1 MFDVKKIRK
10 DFPMLVKAD
19 KSEHPVAYL
28 DNAATTF
35 KPQSVVDAVVRYYTE
50 ESVNIHRGDYDL
62 SYQVS
67 DEYEKARAT
76 IARFL
81 NADEKEVVFTSGA
94 SASLNLVAYGWGQTF
109 LKKGDVIL
117 SSEAEHAS
125 NILPWMKA
133 AEETGAVIEYIEL
146 TDEGELTVENFKKAI
161 HDKVKVVAIAH
172 ITNVLGFIAPIKE
185 IAKIAHEY
193 GALVSVDGAQSVP
206 HIKSDVKDWDIDFLA
221 FSAHKMCG
229 PTGVG
234 ILYGK
239 YHLLEEMK
247 PFMLGGGSNA
257 RFDICGNIQLKNAP
271 FKFEA
276 GTPAI
281 EAVLGFKAAVEYL
294 ESVGMDNIEKAEHE
308 LRVYLV
314 NELSKM
320 EHVTIYNPHAAT
332 GIVTINV
339 KDIFA
344 QDVAVY
350 LNSKGIAVRAGNH
363 CAKILVELI
372 KTGETV
378 RISLNF
384 YNTKEEVDRVI
395 DALRTI
401 TLEQCIDLYL

>member
-1 MFDVKKIRK
+1 MFDVKKIRQ

-172 ITNVLGFIAPIKE
+172 ITNVLGFVAPIKE

-395 DALRTI
+395 DALKTI

>member
-1 MFDVKKIRK
+1 MFDVKMIRQ

-19 KSEHPVAYL
+19 NSEHPVAYL

-395 DALRTI
+395 DALKTI

>member
-1 MFDVKKIRK
+1 MFDVNKIRQ
-10 DFPMLVKAD
+10 DFPMLKKAD
-19 KSEHPVAYL
+19 ASENAVAYL
-28 DNAATTF
+28 DNAATTL
-35 KPQSVVDAVVRYYTE
+35 KPQVVVDAMVSYLTE
-50 ESVNIHRGDYDL
+50 KSVNIHRGDYDL

-67 DEYEKARAT
+67 EEYEQARKT

-81 NADEKEVVFTSGA
+81 NAEEKEVVFTSGA

-133 AEETGAVIEYIEL
+133 AEETGAIIEYIEL
-146 TDEGELTVENFKKAI
+146 TSEGELTIENFKKAM
-161 HDKVKVVAIAH
+161 HDKVKVVAVAH

-185 IAKIAHEY
+185 MARIAHEY
-193 GALVSVDGAQSVP
+193 GAIISVDGAQSVP
-206 HIKSDVKDWDIDFLA
+206 HIKTDVKDWDIDFLS
-221 FSAHKMCG
+221 FSAHKMIG

-239 YHLLEEMK
+239 FELLEEMK

-294 ESVGMDNIEKAEHE
+294 ESVGMDVIEKREHE

-314 NELSKM
+314 EALKKM
-320 EHVTIYNPHAAT
+320 DHVIIYNEHAAT

-350 LNSKGIAVRAGNH
+350 LNSKHIAVRAGNH

-372 KTGETV
+372 HTGETV
-378 RISLNF
+378 RISINF
-384 YNTKEEVDRVI
+384 YNTKEEIDRVI
-395 DALRTI
+395 EALKTL